1 MSRVLRYLGQ
11 AVVYLGI
18 ALVFATFSKSP
29 SYVHFPPDRALIK
42 VSLVHSAQRREEC
55 RRLSAEEIAELPPN
69 MRKPLACARERLPIW
84 LEVLLDDRVL
94 IRDAFPPTGFADDGP
109 ARIYERFEVR
119 PGRHLLTL
127 RLRDSRR
134 TEGFDY
140 EFQETVELQPQQ
152 NLVVDFRTESGGF
165 ILR

>member
-1 MSRVLRYLGQ
+1 MARALRYFGQ

-29 SYVHFPPDRALIK
+29 SYVHFPPDQALIK
-42 VSLVHSAQRREEC
+42 VSLVHSAQRREAC
-55 RRLSAEEIAELPPN
+55 RRLSAKEIAELAPN
-69 MRKPLACARERLPIW
+69 MRKSLSCARERLPTW

-94 IRDAFPPTGFADDGP
+94 VRKAFPPTGLSEDGP
-109 ARIYERFEVR
+109 ARIYERFEVT
-119 PGRHLLTL
+119 PGSHSLTL
-127 RLRDSRR
+127 RMRDTDR

-140 EFQETVELQPQQ
+140 EFQEVVELRPQQ